1 MKSFFAVVP
10 AVLLALAGTGCTG
23 SRNTNLTP
31 RDLPAA
37 PDSSYLFETSFDS
50 HRRGVDPASVKAWVM
65 LDLALYPMQRVPN
78 TDSRFEA
85 LVPLPLGR
93 NNIPYRYK
101 FEFAYPGTLN
111 RQFNSTW
118 SQEYRLVLGGRP

>member
-10 AVLLALAGTGCTG
+10 AALLALAGAGCTG
-23 SRNTNLTP
+23 SLNTNLTP

-50 HRRGVDPASVKAWVM
+50 RRRGVDPASVKAWVM
-65 LDLALYPMQRVPN
+65 IDLTLYPMQRVPN
-78 TDSRFEA
+78 TDNRFEA
-85 LVPLPLGR
+85 LVPLPR
-93 NNIPYRYK
+93 SRTNIPYKYK
-101 FEFAYPGTLN
+101 FEFGYPGTLD
-111 RQFNSTW
+111 RQVNSTW